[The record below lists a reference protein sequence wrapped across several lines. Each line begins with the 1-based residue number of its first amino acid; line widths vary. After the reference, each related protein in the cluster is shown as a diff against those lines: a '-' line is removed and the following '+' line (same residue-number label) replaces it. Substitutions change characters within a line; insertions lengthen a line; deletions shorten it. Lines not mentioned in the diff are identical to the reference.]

1 MMDLEEKIKIKPD
14 DGFIAD
20 YIYDFLNGKLQVPV
34 FQRDFVWNTEQKL
47 ELLRSIAKGY
57 PIGSVLIW
65 KPNQDTIDIF
75 QNIDKDLTLG
85 GYEVP
90 PKNYDSL
97 YILDGFQRL
106 STLIG
111 CLLNPNFAEQKGIKR
126 NNSIWHKEFNFVFNL
141 LDKDFEVVRS
151 KDLSKLS
158 TYQIPVYKLVDSKNF
173 YAFQTSLFNNDISDD
188 VETLLQ
194 RYQEIGDR
202 YSKYKIPNVKLYG
215 GTIAEAIEVFQKLNS
230 QGSEI
235 TTDWLISASLIKKD
249 PNFRLG
255 DEITNLLEN
264 ELKPYNFD
272 KLKREVVLN
281 CIINSFEDVYF
292 DVISK
297 NSTKKIENLV
307 QREDFI
313 EVAKFTF
320 KSIIK
325 TVEFLFKE
333 LMVIDVKLLPYSNQF
348 IFITYFFNKTENPT
362 TEQLQVLKNWFW
374 VTTYSNYF
382 TIYNL
387 SKQRTAFQ
395 TFQRFVF
402 CNESPIFI
410 DGNKKFAIEK
420 FPKKISMGSVRGK
433 ALALFMLNYS
443 RDFNPVEN
451 GNEADFRTAKIFDVY
466 TFKNKDEILMFE
478 NSSENTNVFYEK
490 FDSKNISFPNEK
502 YFLGNFNDN
511 PEAFLKERKGK
522 IIEEEMKFVKSLGLD
537 YFEDGFISDEDT
549 KEDWNN
555 S

>member
-1 MMDLEEKIKIKPD
+1 MDLEEKIKIKPD

-20 YIYDFLNGKLQVPV
+20 YISDFLNGKLQVPV

-65 KPNQDTIDIF
+65 KPNQETIDVF
-75 QNIDKDLTLG
+75 QDIDKGLTLG

-90 PKNYDSL
+90 PKNYESL

-111 CLLNPNFAEQKGIKR
+111 CLLNPNYAEQKGVKR
-126 NNSIWHKEFNFVFNL
+126 NNNIWYKEFNFVFNL
-141 LDKDFEVVRS
+141 LDNDFEVIRS
-151 KDLSKLS
+151 KDLNKLS

-173 YAFQTSLFNNDISDD
+173 YAFQTSLFKNDISD

-202 YSKYKIPNVKLYG
+202 FSKYKIPNVKLYG

-264 ELKPYNFD
+264 KLKPFNFD
-272 KLKREVVLN
+272 KLKRDVVLN
-281 CIINSFEDVYF
+281 CIINSFENVYF
-292 DVISK
+292 DIISK
-297 NSTKKIENLV
+297 KSTKKIEDLV
-307 QREDFI
+307 KREDFI
-313 EVAKFTF
+313 EVAKKTF
-320 KSIIK
+320 ESIIK
-325 TVEFLFKE
+325 TVDFLFKK
-333 LMVIDVKLLPYSNQF
+333 LMVVDVKLLPYSNQF
-348 IFITYFFNKTENPT
+348 IFITDFFNKTENPT
-362 TEQLQVLKNWFW
+362 HEQLETLKEWFW

-387 SKQRTAFQ
+387 SKQRKTYDSFQ
-395 TFQRFVF
+395 SFIK
-402 CNESPIFI
+402 NNGNPIYLDESI
-410 DGNKKFAIEK
+410 KKFNTES

-443 RDFNPVEN
+443 LNFKPLEQETDIDFI
-451 GNEADFRTAKIFDVY
+451 TTKIFDVY
-466 TFKNKDEILMFE
+466 KNNDEIKVFD
-478 NSSENTNVFYEK
+478 NSSENTKVFYK
-490 FDSKNISFPNEK
+490 KIDSKKISYPDEK
-502 YFLGNFNDN
+502 YFLGNFNNN
-511 PEAFLKERKGK
+511 PEEFLQQRKEK
-522 IIEEEMKFVKSLGLD
+522 IIEEEMKFVKSLGVD
-537 YFEDGFISDEDT
+537 YFKDDIISDE
-549 KEDWNN
+549 ELE
-555 S
+555 